1 MDNMEM
7 IEVILLIMKPYPN
20 NTVIFQ
26 SSLRPIRTIEKKLI
40 VDGVLST
47 QEITVTPKRVIQ
59 KALQLIVI
67 FHAMQSTLALDVVGP
82 VV

>member
-1 MDNMEM
+1 M

-20 NTVIFQ
+20 STDIFQ
-26 SSLRPIRTIEKKLI
+26 SSLRPIRTIERKLI

-47 QEITVTPKRVIQ
+47 QEIMVTPKHVIQ
-59 KALQLIVI
+59 KVLQLIVI
-67 FHAMQSTLALDVVGP
+67 FHVTLSTLALGVVGL